1 MSISK
6 KERRFSIWIGIAIG
20 VAISSMLVRYA
31 LHHKSE
37 RAKERP
43 GNYKSLTCASDGS
56 AFDPIPEEILQYIP
70 HGIVVFFENNQT
82 TQKKSWVI
90 ETAGSFRSERLF
102 ILAQEIP
109 SISGNKSASEFLFH
123 RSSELYLLPTK
134 NASIKDFEKVINSD
148 DFRII
153 GTNSSSGEWI
163 LQVKNFSPHALR
175 KSIKQIEE
183 IKTHIAEVRL
193 IPWKPIRQ

>member
-56 AFDPIPEEILQYIP
+56 TFDPIPEEILQYIP
-70 HGIVVFFENNQT
+70 HGIVVFLKT
-82 TQKKSWVI
+82 TKQPKKNR
-90 ETAGSFRSERLF
+90 G
-102 ILAQEIP
+102 
-109 SISGNKSASEFLFH
+109 
-123 RSSELYLLPTK
+123 
-134 NASIKDFEKVINSD
+134 
-148 DFRII
+148 
-153 GTNSSSGEWI
+153 
-163 LQVKNFSPHALR
+163 
-175 KSIKQIEE
+175 
-183 IKTHIAEVRL
+183 
-193 IPWKPIRQ
+193 